1 MLTGTLTVM
10 LAEADLVL
18 SCTLVAVTTSLP
30 LLAGAVYRPVLL
42 TAPLCA
48 DQVTAEL

>member
-42 TAPLCA
+42 MVPRCA
-48 DQVTAEL
+48 VHANAEL